1 MKIVSRIVLGV
12 VLAMSIGFARAQ
24 QQTPLAW
31 AQTLEA
37 LPSAAVITD
46 EAIRARIEAT
56 GLPWRV
62 RDRASGIEM
71 LLVPPGS
78 CAVAAIASSGDAV
91 AVAAC
96 EIKIAAP
103 FYIGRTEIT
112 QAQWTHLMGNN
123 PSAFQRGAIQAL
135 ADEKR
140 EVKIKALMA
149 GGYTRREASAQVAS
163 VEVEAIDTSNW
174 PVDSLSP
181 DEIQSFLRK
190 NELRLPTEAEW
201 EYACR
206 ATTTGERYGELD
218 AVAWCGANASEHP
231 HDVATKR
238 ANAFGLHDM
247 LGNVWEWCSDSF
259 IAGESQALRG
269 GNWLSLP
276 VACRATARVGSAVGR
291 PAYGVR
297 VARNP

>member
-1 MKIVSRIVLGV
+1 MKICVRIVLGV
-12 VLAMSIGFARAQ
+12 ALAMSVGFARAQ

-37 LPSAAVITD
+37 SPSSAVITD
-46 EAIRARIEAT
+46 EAIRGRIEAT

-71 LLVPPGS
+71 LLVPSGT

-91 AVAAC
+91 AVAAG
-96 EIKIAAP
+96 EIKVAAP

-112 QAQWTHLMGNN
+112 QAQWIHVMGNN
-123 PSAFQRGAIQAL
+123 PSAFQLSAIQAL

-140 EVKIKALMA
+140 DVKIKAIMD
-149 GGYTRREASAQVAS
+149 GGYTRREASAQLGSGEVA
-163 VEVEAIDTSNW
+163 AIDTSNW
-174 PVDSLSP
+174 PVDSVSP
-181 DEIQSFLRK
+181 EEIQSFLHK

-201 EYACR
+201 EFACR
-206 ATTTGERYGELD
+206 ASTTSERYGDLD
-218 AVAWCGANASEHP
+218 SVAWCGDNASEHP

-259 IAGESQALRG
+259 VAGESQALRG

-276 VACRATARVGSAVGR
+276 IACRATARVGSAVGR